1 MKKNELDM
9 DKQENDSVSHMARV
23 RTTPRTPDGR
33 GSSVS
38 VGHVLGRGWGF
49 PGENATPHDAACG
62 GAKDRLRDLPPED
75 RGFSA
80 HLPGDLGL
88 QITSPAAWERHGGW
102 GRPGHSEGKDRP
114 QHCGGFERAE
124 RPCGATSQTD
134 RPRPTGGPWHGLVLR
149 WPVFKAFGLS
159 LARVRGPDSPG
170 NDARKNHSTI
180 ALKKVILR

>member
-9 DKQENDSVSHMARV
+9 DKQENDSVSHTARV

-62 GAKDRLRDLPPED
+62 GAQDRLRDLPPED

-88 QITSPAAWERHGGW
+88 RITSPAAWERHGGW
-102 GRPGHSEGKDRP
+102 GRPGTVKGRTDPSTKLRGLRAGGAAVRGNVSNGSPASDR
-114 QHCGGFERAE
+114 
-124 RPCGATSQTD
+124 GA
-134 RPRPTGGPWHGLVLR
+134 
-149 WPVFKAFGLS
+149 
-159 LARVRGPDSPG
+159 LARAGLTVACFQGVWSFTGPRSG
-170 NDARKNHSTI
+170 TRFTWK
-180 ALKKVILR
+180 

>member
-1 MKKNELDM
+1 MKQNELNM
-9 DKQENDSVSHMARV
+9 DKQENDSVSHTARV

-49 PGENATPHDAACG
+49 PRENTTPHDAACG

-88 QITSPAAWERHGGW
+88 RVTSPAAWERHGGW

-114 QHCGGFERAE
+114 QHEAAGASSGRSGRAGQ
-124 RPCGATSQTD
+124 RLK
-134 RPRPTGGPWHGLVLR
+134 RI
-149 WPVFKAFGLS
+149 
-159 LARVRGPDSPG
+159 ARVRQGGPGTGWSYGGLFSRRLVFHWPAFGDPIHLEMTP
-170 NDARKNHSTI
+170 AKI
-180 ALKKVILR
+180 ILLLR